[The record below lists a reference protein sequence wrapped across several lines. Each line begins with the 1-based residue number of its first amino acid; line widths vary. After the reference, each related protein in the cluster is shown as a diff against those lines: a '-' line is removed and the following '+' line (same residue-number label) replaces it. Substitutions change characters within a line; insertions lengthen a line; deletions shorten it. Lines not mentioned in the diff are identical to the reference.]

1 MKIFKIVISEND
13 NIYLLQYVYAY
24 YIEQVSPGWEPKRKG
39 RRGLKNGTWKNSLQS
54 TAWNSKGLEPGEEKA
69 TIKKKKK
76 ITKFQKMLKKTF

>member
-39 RRGLKNGTWKNSLQS
+39 RRGLKNETWKNSLQS

-69 TIKKKKK
+69 TIKKKKSLNSK
-76 ITKFQKMLKKTF
+76 KCWKKTF